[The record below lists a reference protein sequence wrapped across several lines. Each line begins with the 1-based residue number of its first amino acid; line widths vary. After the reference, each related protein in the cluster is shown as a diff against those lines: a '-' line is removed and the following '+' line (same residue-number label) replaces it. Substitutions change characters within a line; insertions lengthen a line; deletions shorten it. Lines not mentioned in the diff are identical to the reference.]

1 MKKRITAYQEI
12 LSFEDYQA
20 ACRALSSILDI
31 YRFSVSLA
39 NHKDI
44 FFGHGTDNAFDDCLF
59 LILGSLGLPYDFP
72 ENQWGAALTISEKDM
87 LASQLY
93 KRMEQQIP
101 VPYLIQK
108 AYFCGLPFY
117 VDERVLIPRSPIAEL
132 IEKRFSPWIEE
143 QRVHMILDL
152 CTGSGCIAAALS
164 VAFPEATVDAVDID
178 EKALVVAR
186 QNIDDLGLQESVF
199 LFQSDG
205 MNQLDDA
212 KYDLIVSNP
221 PYVSSEEMQTL
232 PQEYLHEPKHALEA
246 QDDGLALV
254 HRILKDAALRLNPGG
269 ILVVEVGN
277 SYPQLIDRYPDM
289 PFVWLE
295 FERGGHGVFLLT
307 AQDLQAYDKL

>member
-1 MKKRITAYQEI
+1 MKKRITPYQEI
-12 LSFEDYQA
+12 KALEDYQA
-20 ACRALSSILDI
+20 VCRELSTILDM

-39 NHKDI
+39 AHKDI
-44 FFGHGTDNAFDDCLF
+44 YFGHGTDNAADDCLF
-59 LILGSLGLPYDFP
+59 LILGSLGLSYDFP
-72 ENQWGAALTISEKDM
+72 ENQWGASLTSLEKDL

-93 KRMEQQIP
+93 KRMEQHIP

-117 VDERVLIPRSPIAEL
+117 VDENVLIPRSPIAEL
-132 IEKRFSPWIEE
+132 IENRFAPWIEAE
-143 QRVHMILDL
+143 RVHMIMDL

-178 EKALVVAR
+178 EKALEIA
-186 QNIDDLGLQESVF
+186 QKNIIDLGLEESVF

-221 PYVSSEEMQTL
+221 PYVSNEEMQTL
-232 PQEYLHEPKHALEA
+232 PNEYHHEPRQALEA
-246 QDDGLALV
+246 DDDGLALV
-254 HRILKDAALRLNPGG
+254 HRILKDAAHRLNPGG

-289 PFVWLE
+289 PFIWLE

-307 AQDLQAYDKL
+307 AEDLQAYYNL